1 MKLIMENWRKFLEKD
16 TISEGFFG
24 RAKNKIQ
31 RTLGREV
38 TSGKFVPY
46 PEGKGNWV
54 NISVPYYDAD
64 IKSLSKEAILFTAI
78 VDKLHEELNLKE
90 PTVTSG
96 HRDPERQARAMFTLW
111 KNNGTEYLQNLYTD
125 CKSCAHNAG
134 TTAQEIAKAFES
146 TQDPNAA
153 IAAAASIINSEPISA
168 HNYGKAVDYR
178 MYGHQGSVDKIIAT
192 AFERG
197 YVEGEI
203 IDETGATPPHWHV
216 TVQGITQ
223 DGRDYLNIPNKALA
237 GDRETAK

>member
-1 MKLIMENWRKFLEKD
+1 MKLIMENWREFLNKERL
-16 TISEGFFG
+16 SEGFFA

-31 RTLGREV
+31 RTLGQEV

-64 IKSLSKEAILFTAI
+64 ISNLSDDAVLFTAI
-78 VDKLHEELNLKE
+78 VDKLHEELKLKE

-96 HRDPERQARAMFTLW
+96 HRDPERQARAMWTLW
-111 KNNGTEYLQNLYTD
+111 SNNGTEYLQSLYTD

-134 TTAQEIAKAFES
+134 TTATEIAKSFES
-146 TQDPNAA
+146 SANPDDA
-153 IAAAASIINSEPISA
+153 IAAAAALIQGEPISA

-178 MYGHQGSVDKIIAT
+178 MYGHEGSVDKIIAT

-197 YVEGEI
+197 YIQGEI
-203 IDETGATPPHWHV
+203 IDETAAKPPHWHV
-216 TVQGITQ
+216 TVQSVTQ
-223 DGRDYLNIPNKALA
+223 AGRDYLDIPNKSL
-237 GDRETAK
+237 GSEVGN